1 MNDSSWGAP
10 PQAGYW
16 GPSDQGPVQGAGP
29 AGPAYDAHYAQQTR
43 PMPIVPDVPEH
54 GGDQDDD
61 QGTARLSGPLFRDE
75 PFHDQPVRDEPYRDP
90 STSAQPYAAVS
101 RNPEP
106 MPDAPQPAQPQP
118 SPQKKSAGRDL
129 GAAIGVGVGLGVVI
143 IASLFVVK
151 AVFVGVVAVAVVVG
165 LWELTSRLQERK
177 GVKAPLVPL
186 AIGGAAM
193 VVAGYARGAEGAWV
207 AMALTALAV
216 LVWRMTEPPEGY
228 LKDVTAGLFAAFY
241 VPFLAT
247 FVAMM
252 LAADDGAWRVLVFL
266 ILTVV
271 SDTGAY
277 AVGWRF
283 GKKKLAPRI
292 SPGKTRE
299 GLLGAVAF
307 AMVAGALCVQ
317 FLIDDGTWWQG
328 LLLGLVVAISA
339 TLGDLGESMIKR
351 DLGIKDMGTLLPGH
365 GGIMDRLDSLLPTAP
380 VVWLLLVIFVG
391 SG

>member
-16 GPSDQGPVQGAGP
+16 GPSEQGPVQGAAP
-29 AGPAYDAHYAQQTR
+29 AGPAYDAHDAQQTR
-43 PMPIVPDVPEH
+43 PMPTVPGVPAH

-61 QGTARLSGPLFRDE
+61 RGAARLSGPLFRDDT
-75 PFHDQPVRDEPYRDP
+75 PSAAPYGDP
-90 STSAQPYAAVS
+90 SH
-101 RNPEP
+101 NPQSPQEP
-106 MPDAPQPAQPQP
+106 MPSAAPQPA
-118 SPQKKSAGRDL
+118 SAPQKKSAGRDL
-129 GAAIGVGVGLGVVI
+129 GAAIGVGVGLGAVI
-143 IASLFVVK
+143 VASLFIVK
-151 AVFVGVVAVAVVVG
+151 AVFVGVIAVAVVVG
-165 LWELTSRLQERK
+165 LWELTSRLEERK
-177 GVKAPLVPL
+177 GIKAPLVPL
-186 AIGGAAM
+186 ALGGAAM
-193 VVAGYARGAEGAWV
+193 VVAGYVRGAEGAWV

-228 LKDVTAGLFAAFY
+228 LKDVTAGVFAAFY

-247 FVAMM
+247 FVGMM
-252 LAADDGAWRVLVFL
+252 LTADDGPRRVLTFL
-266 ILTVV
+266 LLTVV

-277 AVGWRF
+277 AIGWRF
-283 GKKKLAPRI
+283 GKHKLAPRI

-299 GLLGAVAF
+299 GLFGAVTF
-307 AMVAGALCVQ
+307 AMAAGALCMQ

-328 LLLGLVVAISA
+328 LLLGLAVAASA

-380 VVWLLLVIFVG
+380 VVWLLMVIFVG

>member
-16 GPSDQGPVQGAGP
+16 GPSEQGPVQGAGP
-29 AGPAYDAHYAQQTR
+29 AGPTYDAHDAQQTR
-43 PMPIVPDVPEH
+43 PMPIVPDEPAH

-61 QGTARLSGPLFRDE
+61 PGAARLSGPLFRD
-75 PFHDQPVRDEPYRDP
+75 DP
-90 STSAQPYAAVS
+90 SSTVPLGEPSHHPQSPQ
-101 RNPEP
+101 EP
-106 MPDAPQPAQPQP
+106 MPSAAPQPAPA
-118 SPQKKSAGRDL
+118 PQKKSAGRDL

-143 IASLFVVK
+143 VASLFVVK

-165 LWELTSRLQERK
+165 LWELTSRLEERK
-177 GVKAPLVPL
+177 GIKAPLVPL
-186 AIGGAAM
+186 ALGGAAM
-193 VVAGYARGAEGAWV
+193 VVAGYVRGAEGAWV

-228 LKDVTAGLFAAFY
+228 LKDVTAGVFAAFY

-252 LAADDGAWRVLVFL
+252 LTADDGPRRVLTFL
-266 ILTVV
+266 LLTVV

-277 AVGWRF
+277 AIGWRF
-283 GKKKLAPRI
+283 GKNKLAPRI

-299 GLLGAVAF
+299 GLFGAVTF
-307 AMVAGALCVQ
+307 AMAAGALCMQ
-317 FLIDDGTWWQG
+317 FLIDGGSWWQG
-328 LLLGLVVAISA
+328 LVLGLAVAASA

>member
-1 MNDSSWGAP
+1 MNDSSWATP
-10 PQAGYW
+10 PHAGYW
-16 GPSDQGPVQGAGP
+16 GPSDQGPVQGAAP
-29 AGPAYDAHYAQQTR
+29 AGPAYDAHDAQHTR
-43 PMPIVPDVPEH
+43 PMPIVPDGPAY

-61 QGTARLSGPLFRDE
+61 RGAARLSGPLFRDE
-75 PFHDQPVRDEPYRDP
+75 TFRDTTVRDETTP
-90 STSAQPYAAVS
+90 AQPFAAPQKQD
-101 RNPEP
+101 PEP
-106 MPDAPQPAQPQP
+106 MPDASQPAPA
-118 SPQKKSAGRDL
+118 PQKKSAGRDL

-143 IASLFVVK
+143 IASLFFVK
-151 AVFVGVVAVAVVVG
+151 AVFVGVIAVAVVVG

-177 GVKAPLVPL
+177 GIKAPLVPL
-186 AIGGAAM
+186 ALGGAAM
-193 VVAGYARGAEGAWV
+193 VVAGYVRGAEGAWV

-228 LKDVTAGLFAAFY
+228 LKDVTAGVFAAFY

-252 LAADDGAWRVLVFL
+252 LAAEDGALRVLTFL
-266 ILTVV
+266 LLTVV

-283 GKKKLAPRI
+283 GTHKLAPRI

-299 GLLGAVAF
+299 GLVGAVTF
-307 AMVAGALCVQ
+307 AMAAGALCMQ
-317 FLIDDGTWWQG
+317 FLIDDGSWWQG
-328 LLLGLVVAISA
+328 LLLGLAVAASA

-380 VVWLLLVIFVG
+380 VVWLLMVLFVG
-391 SG
+391 SS

>member
-16 GPSDQGPVQGAGP
+16 GPSEQGPVQGAAP
-29 AGPAYDAHYAQQTR
+29 AGPTYDAYDAQHTR
-43 PMPIVPDVPEH
+43 PMPIVPDVPAH

-61 QGTARLSGPLFRDE
+61 RGAARLSGPLFRDDT
-75 PFHDQPVRDEPYRDP
+75 PATAPHGDSSQKP
-90 STSAQPYAAVS
+90 Q
-101 RNPEP
+101 EP
-106 MPDAPQPAQPQP
+106 MPSAPQPAPA
-118 SPQKKSAGRDL
+118 PQKKSAGRDL
-129 GAAIGVGVGLGVVI
+129 GAAIGVGVGLGAVI
-143 IASLFVVK
+143 VASLFIVK
-151 AVFVGVVAVAVVVG
+151 AVFIGVIAVAVVVG

-177 GVKAPLVPL
+177 DIKAPLVPL
-186 AIGGAAM
+186 ALGGAAM
-193 VVAGYARGAEGAWV
+193 VVAGYVRGAEGAWV
-207 AMALTALAV
+207 AMALTALAI

-228 LKDVTAGLFAAFY
+228 LKDVTAGVFAAFY
-241 VPFLAT
+241 IPFLAT
-247 FVAMM
+247 FVALM
-252 LAADDGAWRVLVFL
+252 LAADDGSWRVLTFL
-266 ILTVV
+266 LLAVV

-277 AVGWRF
+277 AIGWRF
-283 GKKKLAPRI
+283 GKHKLAPRI

-299 GLLGAVAF
+299 GLVGAVTF
-307 AMVAGALCVQ
+307 AMVAGALCME

-328 LLLGLVVAISA
+328 LLLGLAVAASA

>member
-16 GPSDQGPVQGAGP
+16 GPSDQGPVQGAAP

-54 GGDQDDD
+54 GGGQDDD

-75 PFHDQPVRDEPYRDP
+75 PFHDQLGRDEPYRDQNP
-90 STSAQPYAAVS
+90 SAQPYAAVPQ
-101 RNPEP
+101 NPEP

-118 SPQKKSAGRDL
+118 PQKKSAGRDL

-151 AVFVGVVAVAVVVG
+151 AVFVGVIVVAVVVG
-165 LWELTSRLQERK
+165 LWELTKRLEERK
-177 GVKAPLVPL
+177 GIKAPLVPL

-193 VVAGYARGAEGAWV
+193 VVAGYARGAEGAWI

-252 LAADDGAWRVLVFL
+252 LMADDGAWRVLVFL

-307 AMVAGALCVQ
+307 AMAAGALCTH

-328 LLLGLVVAISA
+328 LLLGLAVAVSA

>member
-10 PQAGYW
+10 PHNGYW
-16 GPSDQGPVQGAGP
+16 GPTDLGPAQGAAP
-29 AGPAYDAHYAQQTR
+29 AGPAYDAQDAPHTR
-43 PMPIVPDVPEH
+43 PMPIVPDVPDH

-61 QGTARLSGPLFRDE
+61 RGAARLGGSPFRDDT
-75 PFHDQPVRDEPYRDP
+75 PQAHP
-90 STSAQPYAAVS
+90 SREVPQ
-101 RNPEP
+101 NPEP
-106 MPDAPQPAQPQP
+106 MPHASQPAPK
-118 SPQKKSAGRDL
+118 PQKKSAGRDL
-129 GAAIGVGVGLGVVI
+129 SAAIGVGVGLGAVI
-143 IASLFVVK
+143 VASLFIVK
-151 AVFVGVVAVAVVVG
+151 AVFVGVIAVAVVVG
-165 LWELTSRLQERK
+165 LWELTKRLEERK
-177 GVKAPLVPL
+177 GIRAPLVPL
-186 AIGGAAM
+186 ALGGAAM
-193 VVAGYARGAEGAWV
+193 VVAGYVRGAEGAWV
-207 AMALTALAV
+207 AMALTALGV
-216 LVWRMTEPPEGY
+216 LVWRMTEPPQDY
-228 LKDVTAGLFAAFY
+228 LKDVTAGMFAAFY

-252 LAADDGAWRVLVFL
+252 LTADDGPRRVLTFL
-266 ILTVV
+266 LLTVV

-283 GKKKLAPRI
+283 GKHKLAPRI

-307 AMVAGALCVQ
+307 AMVVGALCME
-317 FLIDDGTWWQG
+317 FLIEGGAWWQG
-328 LLLGLVVAISA
+328 LLLGLAVAASA

-380 VVWLLLVIFVG
+380 VVWLLLVLFVG

>member
-10 PQAGYW
+10 
-16 GPSDQGPVQGAGP
+16 QGAGYRGAPEMGAAP
-29 AGPAYDAHYAQQTR
+29 AGPAYDVHEAQQTR
-43 PMPIVPDVPEH
+43 PMPNVPDFPDAGRDAENR
-54 GGDQDDD
+54 DDRGRD
-61 QGTARLSGPLFRDE
+61 AAHVSDPLFRDE
-75 PFHDQPVRDEPYRDP
+75 KPQ
-90 STSAQPYAAVS
+90 
-101 RNPEP
+101 EP
-106 MPDAPQPAQPQP
+106 MSTPLPPP
-118 SPQKKSAGRDL
+118 PQKKRAGRDL
-129 GAAIGVGVGLGVVI
+129 RAAIGVGVGLGAVI
-143 IASLFVVK
+143 VASLFVVK
-151 AVFVGVVAVAVVVG
+151 AVFVGVIALAVVVG
-165 LWELTSRLQERK
+165 LWELTSRLQEQK
-177 GVKAPLVPL
+177 GIKAPLIPL
-186 AIGGAAM
+186 AVGGAAM

-216 LVWRMTEPPEGY
+216 LVWRMSEPPEGY
-228 LKDVTAGLFAAFY
+228 LKDVTAGVFAAFY

-247 FVAMM
+247 FVALM
-252 LAADDGAWRVLVFL
+252 LTADDGSWRVLTFL
-266 ILTVV
+266 VLTVV

-283 GKKKLAPRI
+283 GTHKLAPRI

-307 AMVAGALCVQ
+307 AMAAGALCME
-317 FLIDDGTWWQG
+317 FLIDGGAWWQG
-328 LLLGLVVAISA
+328 LLLGLAVAVSA

-380 VVWLLLVIFVG
+380 VVWLLLVLFVG

>member
-16 GPSDQGPVQGAGP
+16 GPSEQGPVQGAAP
-29 AGPAYDAHYAQQTR
+29 AGPTYDAHDAQHTR
-43 PMPIVPDVPEH
+43 PMPTVPDGPAL

-61 QGTARLSGPLFRDE
+61 RGAARPSGPS
-75 PFHDQPVRDEPYRDP
+75 VRNDTPSAAPYGDP
-90 STSAQPYAAVS
+90 SH
-101 RNPEP
+101 NPQSPQEP
-106 MPDAPQPAQPQP
+106 MPSTAPEPAPA
-118 SPQKKSAGRDL
+118 PQKKSAGRDL
-129 GAAIGVGVGLGVVI
+129 GAAIGVGVGLGAVI
-143 IASLFVVK
+143 VASLFVVK
-151 AVFVGVVAVAVVVG
+151 AVFVGVIAVAVVVG
-165 LWELTSRLQERK
+165 LWELTSRLEERK
-177 GVKAPLVPL
+177 GIKAPLVPL
-186 AIGGAAM
+186 ALGGAAM
-193 VVAGYARGAEGAWV
+193 VVSGYVRGAEGAWV

-228 LKDVTAGLFAAFY
+228 LKDVTAGVFAAFY

-252 LAADDGAWRVLVFL
+252 LTADDGPRRVLTFL
-266 ILTVV
+266 LLTVV

-283 GKKKLAPRI
+283 GKHKLAPRI

-299 GLLGAVAF
+299 GLIGAVSF
-307 AMVAGALCVQ
+307 AMVAGALCMQ

-328 LLLGLVVAISA
+328 LILGLAVAASA

-380 VVWLLLVIFVG
+380 VVWLLLVLFVG

>member
-16 GPSDQGPVQGAGP
+16 GPTDQGHGHGHVQGPGHGHVQGAAP
-29 AGPAYDAHYAQQTR
+29 AGPAYDAYEAPQTR
-43 PMPIVPDVPEH
+43 PMPIVPDVTEF
-54 GGDQDDD
+54 GGNQDDD
-61 QGTARLSGPLFRDE
+61 RGAARLSGT
-75 PFHDQPVRDEPYRDP
+75 PVRSD
-90 STSAQPYAAVS
+90 T
-101 RNPEP
+101 NPEP
-106 MPDAPQPAQPQP
+106 MPDASQPAPKP
-118 SPQKKSAGRDL
+118 PKKSAGRDL
-129 GAAIGVGVGLGVVI
+129 SAAIGVGVGLGAVI
-143 IASLFVVK
+143 VASLFVVK

-165 LWELTSRLQERK
+165 LWELTKRLEERK
-177 GVKAPLVPL
+177 GIRAPLVPL
-186 AIGGAAM
+186 ALGGAAM
-193 VVAGYARGAEGAWV
+193 VVAGYVRGAEGAWV

-228 LKDVTAGLFAAFY
+228 LRDVTAGVFAAFY

-252 LAADDGAWRVLVFL
+252 LTADDGAQRVLTFL
-266 ILTVV
+266 LLTVV

-283 GKKKLAPRI
+283 GRHKLAPRI

-299 GLLGAVAF
+299 GLLGAVSF
-307 AMVAGALCVQ
+307 AMVAGALCMQ
-317 FLIDDGTWWQG
+317 FLIDDGAWWQG
-328 LLLGLVVAISA
+328 LVLGLAVAVTA

-380 VVWLLLVIFVG
+380 VVWLLLVLFVG

>member
-10 PQAGYW
+10 QTGYW
-16 GPSDQGPVQGAGP
+16 GPSDQGPGRGVAP

-43 PMPIVPDVPEH
+43 PVPIGPEVPER
-54 GGDQDDD
+54 GGDQDGNRDA
-61 QGTARLSGPLFRDE
+61 ARLSGPLFRDE
-75 PFHDQPVRDEPYRDP
+75 PTRARPLPGEVPQ
-90 STSAQPYAAVS
+90 
-101 RNPEP
+101 NPEP
-106 MPDAPQPAQPQP
+106 MPDAPQPAPVPQR
-118 SPQKKSAGRDL
+118 KSAGRDL

-143 IASLFVVK
+143 VASLFVVK
-151 AVFVGVVAVAVVVG
+151 AAFVGVVAVAAVVG
-165 LWELTSRLQERK
+165 LWELTKRLDERK
-177 GVKAPLVPL
+177 GVKVPFVPL
-186 AIGGAAM
+186 AAGGAAM
-193 VVAGYARGAEGAWV
+193 IVAGYARGAEGAWV
-207 AMALTALAV
+207 VMALTALAV
-216 LVWRMTEPPEGY
+216 LLWRMTAPPEGY

-252 LAADDGAWRVLVFL
+252 LTAGDGAWRVLTFL
-266 ILTVV
+266 ALTVV

-283 GKKKLAPRI
+283 GKHRLAPRI

-307 AMVAGALCVQ
+307 AMAAGALCMH
-317 FLIDDGTWWQG
+317 FLIDDGIWWQG
-328 LLLGLVVAISA
+328 LLLGLAVAASA

>member
-10 PQAGYW
+10 PRAGYW
-16 GPSDQGPVQGAGP
+16 GPPDQGPAP
-29 AGPAYDAHYAQQTR
+29 AGPAYDEHDAQQTR
-43 PMPIVPDVPEH
+43 PMPIVPDFPDAGRDAED
-54 GGDQDDD
+54 GDDRNDRD
-61 QGTARLSGPLFRDE
+61 LGAARRSGSPSRDE
-75 PFHDQPVRDEPYRDP
+75 IPQ
-90 STSAQPYAAVS
+90 
-101 RNPEP
+101 EP
-106 MPDAPQPAQPQP
+106 MPTPPPAAPEP
-118 SPQKKSAGRDL
+118 PQKKRAGRDL
-129 GAAIGVGVGLGVVI
+129 RAAIGVGVGLGAVI
-143 IASLFVVK
+143 VASLFIVK
-151 AVFVGVVAVAVVVG
+151 AVFVGVIAVAVVVG
-165 LWELTSRLQERK
+165 LWELTSRLEERK
-177 GVKAPLVPL
+177 QIKAPLVPL
-186 AIGGAAM
+186 GVGGAAM
-193 VVAGYARGAEGAWV
+193 IVAGYVRGAEGAWV

-228 LKDVTAGLFAAFY
+228 LKDVTAGVFAAFY

-252 LAADDGAWRVLVFL
+252 LAADDGPQRVLTFL
-266 ILTVV
+266 VLTVV

-283 GKKKLAPRI
+283 GKHKLAPRI

-307 AMVAGALCVQ
+307 AMAAGALLMEFV
-317 FLIDDGTWWQG
+317 IDDGAWWQG
-328 LLLGLVVAISA
+328 LLLGFAVAASA

-380 VVWLLLVIFVG
+380 VVWLLMVIFVG